1 MDQENANVLKT
12 YLGYFFTVIL
22 SLSGIITNLIV
33 IKILMH
39 KHFIK
44 QSIYVY
50 LSAIALYDMSE
61 MGLVWLYLIP
71 NTFFS
76 VTSLFCKSIMFLSN
90 LIFATVSWT
99 MVVYSIDRV
108 FSLVLPMKFV
118 IRKLMPFQLVV
129 IFTILIFSFVLN
141 IPIVMFY
148 DVATGNLN
156 ETENCL
162 FMDKKVELI
171 IDIYFISAT
180 LFLPGII
187 ILSTTVF
194 IIKRLFKL
202 KRRLPL
208 KNNRREIEFART
220 IISMD
225 VVFILFKLPI
235 FVEKFWF
242 DFYSNKADV
251 RFHELSKFLLYL
263 VKSISF
269 VYNSS
274 PFFIY
279 LIFNKTFRV
288 HFIALFSR
296 RAQTYNSSIS

>member
-1 MDQENANVLKT
+1 MKEEDTNDLKT
-12 YLGYFFTVIL
+12 YLGYIFTVIL

-33 IKILMH
+33 LKILMH

-50 LSAIALYDMSE
+50 LSAIALYDMAE

-71 NTFFS
+71 NTFFT
-76 VTSLFCKSIMFLSN
+76 VTSIFCKSIMFLLN
-90 LIFATVSWT
+90 LIFSTVSWT
-99 MVVYSIDRV
+99 MVVYSIDRI
-108 FSLVLPMKFV
+108 FSLVLPMKLS
-118 IRKLMPFQLVV
+118 IRKHLSFQLVV

-141 IPIVMFY
+141 IPIIIFY
-148 DVATGNLN
+148 DAGTGNIN

-162 FMDKKVELI
+162 YTDDKIGLF
-171 IDIYFISAT
+171 IDIYFISVT
-180 LFLPGII
+180 FFLPGII

-194 IIKRLFKL
+194 IIKRLFRL

-225 VVFILFKLPI
+225 VLFILFKLPI
-235 FVEKFWF
+235 FVEMFWF
-242 DFYSNKADV
+242 DFYSNKVDV
-251 RFHELSKFLLYL
+251 KFNELSKFLLYL

-269 VYNSS
+269 VYNSA

-279 LIFNKTFRV
+279 LKFNKTFRA

-296 RAQTYNSSIS
+296 RAQTYNSSTS